1 MASIFLTAIFWGM
14 QVLAAACI
22 VALGLCAVLF
32 AVGEQAGEEDSVRNL
47 LLATKASTSQLAAI
61 KKKVQLMSPKQ
72 QMLYDSG
79 MEDEAHKAMHIAYQT
94 FMKAKDEGVL
104 TEYDDLNATITEEQ
118 DALVDYADEMAV
130 SFSGCLLAPSRRIN
144 VDNAMGGRLLI
155 LFYSPVSSTHFTPLP
170 AQDTFPN
177 THCASPLDALQ
188 GRAYSI
194 AYSRLFLS

>member
-1 MASIFLTAIFWGM
+1 MGRSNSATMMYTQLVTPVPAEQPKSRFNSR

-47 LLATKASTSQLAAI
+47 LLATKASTTQLAAM
-61 KKKVQLMSPKQ
+61 KKVMMTPKQ

-118 DALVDYADEMAV
+118 DALVDYADEMAAIQLEV
-130 SFSGCLLAPSRRIN
+130 ENEEKEHAAQYDPQLPSE
-144 VDNAMGGRLLI
+144 
-155 LFYSPVSSTHFTPLP
+155 
-170 AQDTFPN
+170 
-177 THCASPLDALQ
+177 
-188 GRAYSI
+188 
-194 AYSRLFLS
+194 

>member
-1 MASIFLTAIFWGM
+1 MACRMYTQLVTPVPAEQPKSRFNSR

-118 DALVDYADEMAV
+118 DALVDYADEMAAIQLEV
-130 SFSGCLLAPSRRIN
+130 ENEEKEHAAQYDPQLPSE
-144 VDNAMGGRLLI
+144 
-155 LFYSPVSSTHFTPLP
+155 
-170 AQDTFPN
+170 
-177 THCASPLDALQ
+177 
-188 GRAYSI
+188 
-194 AYSRLFLS
+194 